1 MKKVI
6 QVVLAVAIVALAIVV
21 YRQITMPLKFQK
33 TLDQRSAA
41 VIERIKDIRT
51 AERAYKQLNDV
62 YTGNFDTLINFVLS
76 DSLVYE
82 KAIGSADDS
91 VAVARGLVS
100 REEFKGAVIDTIFGD
115 KKMTPELVKQMRFI
129 PYADGQEFLLEAGE
143 FKTES
148 GVTVQVFECRAPF
161 KAYVSDLDSKQERQ
175 ELINLIDE
183 RENTFNDYPGIKVG
197 SMTSATND
205 AGNWE

>member
-6 QVVLAVAIVALAIVV
+6 QIVLALLVVFLIFVV
-21 YRQITMPLKFQK
+21 YKQITTPLKFQK
-33 TLDQRSAA
+33 EVAQRSAA

-51 AERAYKQLNDV
+51 AERAYKQANSV
-62 YTGNFDTLINFVLS
+62 YTGNFDSLINFVLN
-76 DSLVYE
+76 DSLVFE
-82 KAIGSADDS
+82 RAFGSADDS
-91 VAVARGLVS
+91 VAVAKGLVK
-100 REEFKGAVIDTIFGD
+100 REKFKMAVIDTIFGS
-115 KKMTPELVKQMRFI
+115 KKMTPEMVKKIRIIPFSQNEEFI
-129 PYADGQEFLLEAGE
+129 LQAGE
-143 FKTES
+143 LNTES
-148 GVTVQVFECRAPF
+148 GVNVKVFEARAPY
-161 KAYVSDLDSKQERQ
+161 KSYLYDLNQQ

>member
-6 QVVLAVAIVALAIVV
+6 QIVLAVVIVFLAFVV
-21 YRQITMPLKFQK
+21 YRQLTIPLKFQK
-33 TLDQRSAA
+33 EVETRSAA
-41 VIERIKDIRT
+41 VIDRIK
-51 AERAYKQLNDV
+51 
-62 YTGNFDTLINFVLS
+62 
-76 DSLVYE
+76 
-82 KAIGSADDS
+82 DDS

-100 REEFKGAVIDTIFGD
+100 RETFKVAVIDTIFGS
-115 KKMTPELVKQMRFI
+115 KQMTPEKVEMIRYI
-129 PYADGQEFLLEAGE
+129 PYTDGMEFILEAGQL
-143 FKTES
+143 KTES
-148 GVTVQVFECRAPF
+148 GVTVQVFECRAPY
-161 KAYVSDLDSKQERQ
+161 KAFLADLNRQ

>member
-6 QVVLAVAIVALAIVV
+6 QIVLAVVIVFLAFVV
-21 YRQITMPLKFQK
+21 YRQLTIPLKFQK
-33 TLDQRSAA
+33 EVETRSAA
-41 VIERIKDIRT
+41 VIDRIKDIRT
-51 AERAYKQLNDV
+51 AERAYKQVNQV
-62 YTGNFDTLINFVLS
+62 YTGNFDSLINFVLN
-76 DSLVYE
+76 DSMVYE
-82 KAIGSADDS
+82 KAFGSADDS

-100 REEFKGAVIDTIFGD
+100 RETFKVAVIDTIFGS
-115 KKMTPELVKQMRFI
+115 KQMTPEKVEMIRYI
-129 PYADGQEFLLEAGE
+129 PYTEAGQL
-143 FKTES
+143 KTES
-148 GVTVQVFECRAPF
+148 GVTVQVFECRAPY
-161 KAYVSDLDSKQERQ
+161 KAFLADLNRQ